1 MANLKSEVMKRSVGR
16 TKTEKTI
23 EKENI
28 IKNSRSNYFNINKS
42 SAMAPI
48 ENNIRTNAQKNSIEE
63 RLKTSDTKLD
73 KVISLLEKNNDR
85 LKTVEDRLNALEKI
99 EERLSDKI
107 KEEVKLAE
115 ERLRKIITEE
125 IKKQMDSVVIEKA
138 GENSIGKEAIVEVKQ
153 VYNDILKEK
162 NEREKAEKKNNIVIT
177 GISFEKERI
186 KEEVSK
192 WITEKLNINVEVT
205 EAWKIK
211 EEMAGVKM
219 QSFHD
224 KMYVI
229 RNKNMLNK
237 TKIYIKDDL
246 TYNER
251 QIQRNIIEKAVQYRE
266 KNQETYVSVRYRK
279 LIVGNDEYVWSDEE
293 GKLLLKESMEERELD
308 GNNNKQFFRD
318 KKNSN

>member
-1 MANLKSEVMKRSVGR
+1 MANSKSEVMKRSVGR
-16 TKTEKTI
+16 PKTEKTI

-138 GENSIGKEAIVEVKQ
+138 GENSISKEAIVEVKQ

-162 NEREKAEKKNNIVIT
+162 DEREKAEKKNNIVIT

-211 EEMAGVKM
+211 EEMTGVKM

-224 KMYVI
+224 KMNVI
-229 RNKNMLNK
+229 RNKNMLKK

-251 QIQRNIIEKAVQYRE
+251 QIQRKIIERAVQYRE

-279 LIVGNDEYVWSDEE
+279 LIVGNEEYVWSDEE